1 MTSQHILRS
10 QLPRQSLRIVELCTN
25 GRVAEA
31 KALVDGGL
39 DLDSLRGLDKLT
51 LFTHCCVWGDF
62 SLVLQLLD
70 LGATLDF
77 RGTNGATPLMQACR
91 SGRLG
96 VVHNLIKLGAQLDAS
111 NLGEVK
117 TWVDLAPRSLRCG
130 LLLCL
135 ELEVSIPRLVRMATG
150 RFGRFFRAELSKA
163 STSEIK
169 SALQTEHAQSLMTW
183 LKQTL
188 PVHTVLRRL
197 LHYDPH
203 QVKLYPPQM
212 VTGVKWLLKLFG
224 RWQHMSTDVLACIA
238 SHIPREWE
246 FDHAACKC

>member
-150 RFGRFFRAELSKA
+150 RFGRFFSCGAEQGIHIRDQECPADRACTK
-163 STSEIK
+163 
-169 SALQTEHAQSLMTW
+169 
-183 LKQTL
+183 
-188 PVHTVLRRL
+188 P
-197 LHYDPH
+197 D
-203 QVKLYPPQM
+203 
-212 VTGVKWLLKLFG
+212 
-224 RWQHMSTDVLACIA
+224 DLAEA
-238 SHIPREWE
+238 N
-246 FDHAACKC
+246 AACAHCVAPIAAL